1 MTLTH
6 TLRLDA
12 LATARCARRC
22 RTPVRV
28 GCDEAIRR
36 TPERPASG
44 HVRCITFAGSRV
56 MLTVD
61 DGRRMHHLTT
71 GADHWRRDGAAPA
84 VSEGDL
90 VEFAAK
96 AGGGLLYVR
105 PFISTEGGSA

>member
-12 LATARCARRC
+12 PATARCACRC

-28 GCDEAIRR
+28 GCAEAIRC
-36 TPERPASG
+36 TPERPATG

-56 MLTVD
+56 MLTFD
-61 DGRRMHHLTT
+61 DGRRMHHLTAGT
-71 GADHWRRDGAAPA
+71 DAWRRDGAAPT

-90 VEFAAK
+90 VEFAATP
-96 AGGGLLYVR
+96 GGGLLYVR
-105 PFISTEGGSA
+105 PLTGTEGGST